1 MDFFESRDYDGRSRK
16 RHRKTPLHRMRNPDA
31 LPWDQI
37 PGLSAALGQGASLLG
52 ASRAFQ
58 ELHRAFSG
66 PADWTDWLAKTSRSV
81 LNAKLQSHADFH
93 LLLELTSSGSSAAGP
108 TPGWLAC
115 NAYWVP
121 ALGHHIC
128 HFADTTDLEQA
139 HLQARALAE
148 RVRLIFKHLPVMV
161 AHFGPRPHNRCEFAN
176 QQFAELFGHDEQS
189 IVGTPALGLISTKL
203 RDAVVPFLRRTLRE
217 HVPVTFPFDFISLK
231 GEPLR
236 LEVTVTFAGDPR
248 HTGVDK
254 GFFYLITDITERHKT
269 EFALRESEDRLAKFM
284 NASEEGVI
292 FHRDGLITDAN
303 PSASRLLETPIHLL
317 LGRSVLDMVPP
328 EFRDRAE
335 AVIASGADTSYES
348 EIVNAHS
355 ERIPVEIIGR
365 SLMRNGERLRMAVV
379 RDIRDRREAQ
389 ARIHEL
395 IEGLRSEKDKAE
407 AADRAKSVFLA
418 AASHDLRQPIHA
430 LGLFLTALRSMSQ
443 SPTVRST
450 DLAEICRR
458 MQASLDGLGQLLNM
472 LLDVSRLDA
481 NAVQVERSPTSA
493 QRLLEELDQDFH
505 QLAAEKGLRL
515 HVASSRLWVD
525 TDPTVLRRILVNL
538 VSNAVRYTSR
548 GRVLIGC
555 RPRGTEVEFQVWD
568 SGIGIPSEQREAI
581 FEEFFQIGQ
590 TPAAHHESHGLGLG
604 LSIVKRSALLLHA
617 PLDLRSTPGRGSMFS
632 IRVPRCQ
639 PPADTSPPVQ
649 ESAYPQ
655 SVARLGVL
663 VIDDDEQVL
672 AAMRSVLGVWGH
684 HAFCATSPD
693 EAVVMAISHASDID
707 LLISDHRLGG
717 NVTAIDA
724 IRAVHACLP
733 RSVPTYILTGDTSPQ
748 RIFEASQL
756 GFPILHKPIDAH
768 TLRAILEP

>member
-1 MDFFESRDYDGRSRK
+1 
-16 RHRKTPLHRMRNPDA
+16 MRNPDA

-58 ELHRAFSG
+58 ELHRAFGG
-66 PADWTDWLAKTSRSV
+66 PADWTDWLAETSRSW
-81 LNAKLQSHADFH
+81 LNANLQSHADFH
-93 LLLELTSSGSSAAGP
+93 LLLELTSSGSSAAMR
-108 TPGWLAC
+108 TPGWLTC
-115 NAYWVP
+115 NAHWVP
-121 ALGHHIC
+121 TLGHHIC
-128 HFADTTDLEQA
+128 HFADTTGVERA
-139 HLQARALAE
+139 RLQAQALAE
-148 RVRLIFKHLPVMV
+148 RIRLIFKHLPVMV

-176 QQFAELFGHDEQS
+176 QQFAELFGHDEHS
-189 IVGTPALGLISTKL
+189 IVGAPALGLISTKL

-217 HVPVTFPFDFISLK
+217 HVPVTFPFDFISVK

-248 HTGVDK
+248 HAGVDK

-269 EFALRESEDRLAKFM
+269 EFALRESEDRLSRFM

-292 FHRDGLITDAN
+292 FHRDGLVTDAN

-328 EFRDRAE
+328 EFRARAE

-348 EIVNAHS
+348 EIVNAHG

-443 SPTVRST
+443 SPTVRSA

-481 NAVQVERSPTSA
+481 NAVQVERAPTSA
-493 QRLLEELDQDFH
+493 QRLLEDLDQDFH

-555 RPRGTEVEFQVWD
+555 RLRGSDVEFQVWD
-568 SGIGIPSEQREAI
+568 SGIGIPPEQREAI

-590 TPAAHHESHGLGLG
+590 TPAARHESHGLGLG

-632 IRVPRCQ
+632 IRVPRCE
-639 PPADTSPPVQ
+639 PPRHAPAPAQ
-649 ESAYPQ
+649 EP
-655 SVARLGVL
+655 
-663 VIDDDEQVL
+663 
-672 AAMRSVLGVWGH
+672 
-684 HAFCATSPD
+684 AFP
-693 EAVVMAISHASDID
+693 
-707 LLISDHRLGG
+707 
-717 NVTAIDA
+717 
-724 IRAVHACLP
+724 
-733 RSVPTYILTGDTSPQ
+733 
-748 RIFEASQL
+748 
-756 GFPILHKPIDAH
+756 
-768 TLRAILEP
+768 